1 MTSQW
6 FKTKWRFELCSQFCL
21 KLSKG
26 RGKASNNVRFW
37 DKSFSFSNFS
47 NFWIFSNI
55 FCSCV
60 SDKLSILLELKI
72 WHTIKQTWCKP
83 LQCRYIRD
91 IAWYIYIYIYHIYHI
106 YIIYIIYIY
115 HIYIYINIYIYIY
128 YCIIFIVQK
137 WGDPET
143 ATQKS
148 PISCKKNIILFLGNC
163 GFGHIYWRNP

>member
-60 SDKLSILLELKI
+60 SDKLSILPELKI

-83 LQCRYIRD
+83 LQCRYIRG
-91 IAWYIYIYIYHIYHI
+91 IAWYIYIYII
-106 YIIYIIYIY
+106 YIIYISYISYIYISYIYIY
-115 HIYIYINIYIYIY
+115 KYIYIYILLHNF
-128 YCIIFIVQK
+128 YCPKVRGSWDSNPK
-137 WGDPET
+137 
-143 ATQKS
+143 KS
-148 PISCKKNIILFLGNC
+148 YFM
-163 GFGHIYWRNP
+163 